1 MSVQSRVDIDTRSPF
16 LSGSFKEKGGTI
28 LQDAGRVDPLVRMTV
43 LGRVAATQLLVP
55 LDAAAA
61 DGSQYPAGI
70 YNGYDIAA
78 ASIVAGNTPLS
89 GSLVY
94 GGDGK
99 VDPAALIFENAETLD
114 TVVTGETKTVRDFFN
129 DAGIFFQEVEDSD
142 GYENS

>member
-1 MSVQSRVDIDTRSPF
+1 MSVQVRTDIDTRSPF

-28 LQDAGRVDPLVRMTV
+28 FQDAGRTIPLVRMTV
-43 LGRVAATQLLVP
+43 LGRIAATQKLVP
-55 LDAAAA
+55 LDTTATN
-61 DGSQYPAGI
+61 GSQYPAGI
-70 YNGYDIAA
+70 YNGYDILAA
-78 ASIVAGNTPLS
+78 TIVAGDAPLA

-99 VDPAALIFENAETLD
+99 VDPAALVFENAETLD